1 MVLKF
6 GIILIAVM
14 YCLRISIFKKRKSL
28 YLGIFIL
35 ILVLMTSMSEVSWV
49 SNETLFDKR
58 YSTVKLTDF
67 RSPATNFWIFGTRK
81 TPIRHIIIIFRLHRS
96 SLSIFSEGMAC
107 LRDNHS
113 DTKSQQSS
121 DERISLKSDLLGYGG
136 HLRSGVRTAPKYRKR
151 LKFSF
156 DILRKKIFG

>member
-1 MVLKF
+1 MGKEKAR
-6 GIILIAVM
+6 G
-14 YCLRISIFKKRKSL
+14 RKSSQSKGRKVRSL
-28 YLGIFIL
+28 SLDR
-35 ILVLMTSMSEVSWV
+35 
-49 SNETLFDKR
+49 DK
-58 YSTVKLTDF
+58 
-67 RSPATNFWIFGTRK
+67 
-81 TPIRHIIIIFRLHRS
+81 LHRS

-156 DILRKKIFG
+156 VILRNLFLASFG